1 VAVVFENVTQVL
13 AEAPAAGTSSAQSS
27 IVVRG
32 GYLVLEGGQRV
43 ELATDLLI
51 AVNDLLAG
59 LNAGKIGHVD
69 LDEEL
74 LSPERAGE
82 LLGITRPTVY
92 AWQDR
97 GLIER
102 VDRGG
107 KRLVPLASVIQYRE
121 QQQQRRAFAAT
132 LAAASDPSEERAVE
146 AAKTFANKV
155 DLGASSSANGTAP
168 AGRRRRRPIVAG

>member
-1 VAVVFENVTQVL
+1 MTVVFDNVTQVL
-13 AEAPAAGTSSAQSS
+13 AGAPAADEARAPSS
-27 IVVRG
+27 IVVQSG
-32 GYLVLEGGQRV
+32 LLTLEGGQRV
-43 ELATDLLI
+43 EIAPDLLT

-59 LNAGKIGHVD
+59 LNAGKVGHVD

-74 LSPERAGE
+74 LPPERAGA

-107 KRLVPLASVIQYRE
+107 KRLVPMTSVLLYKE
-121 QQQQRRAFAAT
+121 QQQQRRAFAAR
-132 LAAASDPSEERAVE
+132 LAE
-146 AAKTFANKV
+146 APAPTDGRVAQATETFRGKV
-155 DLGASSSANGTAP
+155 DLDGQPTGAGS
-168 AGRRRRRPIVAG
+168 GRRNRPTIVAG